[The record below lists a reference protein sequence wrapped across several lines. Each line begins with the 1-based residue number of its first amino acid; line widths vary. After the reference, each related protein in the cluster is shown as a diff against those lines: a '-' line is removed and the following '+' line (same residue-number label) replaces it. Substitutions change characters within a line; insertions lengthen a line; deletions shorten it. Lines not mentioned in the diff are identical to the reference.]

1 MTFSTS
7 LAQLFCSSTSS
18 IFEMYNMPGKLP
30 YSHTHTHTHTIVYY
44 YAKYANYNQNT
55 TNQVNLVTQMF
66 TI

>member
-30 YSHTHTHTHTIVYY
+30 YSHTHPHPHTHYCVLLCKIC
-44 YAKYANYNQNT
+44 
-55 TNQVNLVTQMF
+55 
-66 TI
+66 